1 MPLLQVVLILIAVG
15 VLNFLV
21 KKTPYIDETWK
32 QIVYWASLFG
42 TVVFIGGLFGLWS
55 HLSAIHIGR

>member
-15 VLNFLV
+15 VLNCLV

-32 QIVYWASLFG
+32 QIIYWASIVG
-42 TVVFIGGLFGLWS
+42 TVIFIGGLFGLWQ